1 MRQVVEWFKGAPN
14 DVPERGIVM
23 AKMPREVITALGDE
37 HSLKVLATAD
47 DTGLPN
53 AAIVATITPL
63 GEEMVA
69 FADLRMGK
77 TRDNLDSTKKFAVTV
92 LTPQMKS
99 YQIKGTFEGFQE
111 TGPLAASVNEM
122 VYNAIKMQI
131 KAVGLGSV
139 DEVYSACMDTPGAKL
154 A

>member
-1 MRQVVEWFKGAPN
+1 MRLVVNWFESAPN
-14 DVPERGIVM
+14 DVQERRIAM

-47 DTGLPN
+47 ETGLPN
-53 AAIVATITPL
+53 AAIVATMTPL

-69 FADLRMGK
+69 FADLRLGK
-77 TRDNLDSTKKFAVTV
+77 TRDNLNKTGKFAVSV
-92 LTPQMKS
+92 LTPQMKA

-139 DEVYSACMDTPGAKL
+139 DEVYSACMDNPGAKL